1 MKEKAERKIII
12 DFYMKNTFFFIAFLL
27 TNCCFA
33 QNANLAIKPVFGDKL
48 ITEDTWLVSKN
59 GDIIQLENVR
69 FYLSAIQ
76 FEMADNSTINDTEK
90 AHLIDVFDAQT
101 LTIPFKNIDLKKVKS
116 LRFNL
121 GIDSLTNVSG
131 AMGGDL
137 DPQKGMYWAWQSGYI
152 NLKIEG
158 ISPKLQTR
166 KNRFLYHLGG
176 YLPPFYAM
184 RMVELLVNK
193 TNFVLKVD
201 VSKFFN
207 NINVTTQKSI
217 MSPSKDALQLADF
230 GVQMFSIE

>member
-1 MKEKAERKIII
+1 
-12 DFYMKNTFFFIAFLL
+12 MKNTFFFIAVFL
-27 TNCCFA
+27 TNCCFS
-33 QNANLAIKPVFGDKL
+33 QNANLAIKPVFGDKA

-59 GDIIQLENVR
+59 GDSIQLENVR

-76 FEMADNSTINDTEK
+76 FEMTDNTTINDTKK

-101 LTIPFKNIDLKKVKS
+101 LTIPFKNIDFTKVKA

-166 KNRFLYHLGG
+166 KNRFQYHLGG
-176 YLPPFYAM
+176 YLSPFYAL
-184 RMVELLVNK
+184 RTVDLLVKK
-193 TNFVLKVD
+193 TDFVLKVD

-217 MSPSKDALQLADF
+217 MSPSKDALQLANF